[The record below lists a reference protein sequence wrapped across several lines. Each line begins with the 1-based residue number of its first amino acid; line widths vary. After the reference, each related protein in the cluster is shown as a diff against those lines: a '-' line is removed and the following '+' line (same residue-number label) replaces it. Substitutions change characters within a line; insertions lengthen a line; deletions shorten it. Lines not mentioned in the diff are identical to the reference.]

1 MKRRG
6 TIMLLS
12 RSIVAIAGL
21 ITAAV
26 VGGYRLNLTPS
37 EPLGVWRIE
46 KLNRPVEAGDLV
58 FICSPP
64 TAPFEEARLRGY
76 LRRGLCAGG
85 FAPLIKTVAALPGQ
99 HVKITDHVV
108 IDGRSLAA
116 SVVRKTDGEG
126 RPVTQY
132 LGGIVPPRHLYLH
145 SSFASSYDSR
155 YFGPVPDSGLLGLA
169 RPILTF
175 DP

>member
-1 MKRRG
+1 M
-6 TIMLLS
+6 
-12 RSIVAIAGL
+12 VAIAGL

-37 EPLGVWRIE
+37 EPLGLWRIE

-64 TAPFEEARLRGY
+64 TAKFEEARLRGY

-99 HVKITDHVV
+99 HVEVTDHVV
-108 IDGRSLAA
+108 IEGRSLAA

-126 RPVTQY
+126 RTITPY
-132 LGGIVPPRHLYLH
+132 PGGIVPSGHLYLH

-175 DP
+175 NP

>member
-6 TIMLLS
+6 AIMLLS
-12 RSIVAIAGL
+12 TSMVAIAGL

-37 EPLGVWRIE
+37 EPLGLWRIE
-46 KLNRPVEAGDLV
+46 KLNRPVKAGDLV
-58 FICSPP
+58 FICSPA
-64 TAPFEEARLRGY
+64 TAPFEEARRRGY
-76 LRRGLCAGG
+76 LRRGLCPGG
-85 FAPLIKTVAALPGQ
+85 FAPLIKTVAALVGQ
-99 HVKITDHVV
+99 RIEISDRVV
-108 IDGRSLAA
+108 INGRSLAA
-116 SVVRKTDGEG
+116 SAVRKTDGEG
-126 RPVTQY
+126 RAITFYP
-132 LGGIVPPRHLYLH
+132 GGVVPPGHLYLH

-169 RPILTF
+169 RPVITF

>member
-1 MKRRG
+1 M
-6 TIMLLS
+6 
-12 RSIVAIAGL
+12 VAIAGL

-37 EPLGVWRIE
+37 EPLGLWRIE

-64 TAPFEEARLRGY
+64 TAKFEEARLRGY

-99 HVKITDHVV
+99 HVEVTDHVV
-108 IDGRSLAA
+108 IEGRSLAA

-126 RPVTQY
+126 RTITPY
-132 LGGIVPPRHLYLH
+132 PGGIVPSGHLYLH

>member
-6 TIMLLS
+6 VIMLLS
-12 RSIVAIAGL
+12 RSMVAIAGL

-37 EPLGVWRIE
+37 EPLGLWRIE

-108 IDGRSLAA
+108 IDGRALAA

>member
-6 TIMLLS
+6 AIMLLS
-12 RSIVAIAGL
+12 TSMVAIAGL

-37 EPLGVWRIE
+37 EPLGLWRIE
-46 KLNRPVEAGDLV
+46 KLNRPIEAGDLV

-126 RPVTQY
+126 RAVTQY
-132 LGGIVPPRHLYLH
+132 PGGMVPPRHLYLH
-145 SSFASSYDSR
+145 SYFVSSYDSR